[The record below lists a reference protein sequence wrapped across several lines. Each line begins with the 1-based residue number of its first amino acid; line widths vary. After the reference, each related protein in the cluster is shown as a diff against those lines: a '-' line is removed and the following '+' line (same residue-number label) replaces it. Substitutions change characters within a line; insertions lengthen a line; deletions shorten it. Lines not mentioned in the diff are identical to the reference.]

1 MTPSPSDRI
10 TLAENVALL
19 RCSHGRVAALAFGPA
34 GVWLERDRR
43 DGHVVSAWAPPL
55 LNLWRGEAVI
65 DGGGI

>member
-1 MTPSPSDRI
+1 VTPSAGDRI

-19 RCSHGRVAALAFGPA
+19 RCSHGHILALAFRPA

-43 DGHVVSAWAPPL
+43 DGRVVSAWALPL
-55 LNLWRGEAVI
+55 LSLWRGESVS